1 MVAKRDGVQRGGL
14 ILQSL
19 VARDATNHG
28 VEIVVANHQHAI
40 VRLLFVVGAVG
51 RLHLQTQRRFSSA
64 ALPKNNRGRWMRG
77 FAEYFSKVGVAACV
91 SGLRQHWILRGLLGG
106 EGVGLKSMAT

>member
-1 MVAKRDGVQRGGL
+1 MIAKRDGVQRGGL

-51 RLHLQTQRRFSSA
+51 RLHL
-64 ALPKNNRGRWMRG
+64 
-77 FAEYFSKVGVAACV
+77 
-91 SGLRQHWILRGLLGG
+91 
-106 EGVGLKSMAT
+106 